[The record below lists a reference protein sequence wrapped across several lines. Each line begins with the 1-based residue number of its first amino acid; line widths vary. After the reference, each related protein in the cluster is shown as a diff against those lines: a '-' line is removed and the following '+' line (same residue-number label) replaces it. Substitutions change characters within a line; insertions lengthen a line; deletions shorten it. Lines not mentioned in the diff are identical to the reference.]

1 VRALVTGHRGF
12 IGTNLKKYLE
22 SQKVEVIGM
31 DLVEGNDIYHQDAYP
46 REPVDIVYHLA
57 ATSDIRESFFSIAKM
72 YHNNVA
78 GTLTLLEWIRR
89 NDVKKIVFSSSSSV
103 YGKAQQMPTP
113 ETAATNP
120 ISHYAASKITGEA
133 FIRSYC
139 HLYGIK
145 GWIFRFANV
154 AGPYLAGGAIYDITR
169 KLEADPANL
178 EILGDGQQRKSYMD
192 VSDCIRA
199 LTLFPE
205 KIQTND
211 AEVYNL
217 SGADNISVDGLTEVI
232 FKHMKTYP
240 TQTAYTG
247 GEGGW
252 PGDVPITYMDIT
264 KAKAEGWHPKYTSE
278 EVIKRT
284 LKKRNTWKDKST
296 EA

>member
-1 VRALVTGHRGF
+1 MRALVTGHRGF

-22 SQKVEVIGM
+22 SQKIEVAGM
-31 DLVEGNDIYHQDAYP
+31 DLVEGNDINHQDAYP

-57 ATSDIRESFFSIAKM
+57 ATSDIRESYYSIAKM

-78 GTLTLLEWIRR
+78 GTLTLLDWIRLK
-89 NDVKKIVFSSSSSV
+89 DVKKIVFSSSSSV
-103 YGKAQQMPTP
+103 YGKATQMPTP

-154 AGPYLAGGAIYDITR
+154 AGPYLAGGAIYDLTR
-169 KLEADPANL
+169 KLEAEPTCL
-178 EILGDGQQRKSYMD
+178 EILGDGKQQKSYMD
-192 VSDCIRA
+192 VADCIKA
-199 LTLFPE
+199 LTTFPE
-205 KIQTND
+205 KID
-211 AEVYNL
+211 HEAAEVYNL
-217 SGADNISVDGLTEVI
+217 SGADNIAVDDLAFVI
-232 FKHMKTYP
+232 YNYMKLEP
-240 TQTAYTG
+240 TQISYTG

-264 KAKAEGWHPKYTSE
+264 KAKAEGWHPRYTSE
-278 EVIKRT
+278 EVIERT
-284 LKKRNTWKDKST
+284 LKRRNTWKDKST